1 MGKGSEIE
9 RRFQERMDAIANG
22 ERAHP
27 HPGRPEVRLRA
38 DTPAIDVTDETL
50 VREAVGKI
58 SSGDYG
64 VALRDH
70 GTGEVK
76 AMLVPVERYVEMASA
91 TMEGDAHFEWT
102 GRELVPQ
109 RAALDALHI
118 EQSNSQAP
126 WPASSRSSVP
136 LRPPSD

>member
-50 VREAVGKI
+50 VRE
-58 SSGDYG
+58 
-64 VALRDH
+64 LRDH